1 MVEGALKM
9 VSMLNFMKVE
19 LGDHKTLRSKE
30 QWRAAGAE
38 FLGTLLFVYLG
49 CGSVIAS
56 EIHCRNAWSGNDR
69 CTAGS
74 HSFGTRSCDCFSSRC
89 HGSYIRWS
97 LKSSS
102 DFGVRGCWQRN
113 TSSSR
118 IISILRWST
127 PGPWVGAL
135 GAHDLSNGVY
145 PGQGFIMEF
154 MLTFV
159 LVFVIFGV
167 AVDRRGPGVIAPLPI
182 GFAVLV
188 DHLVGVPF
196 TGASMNPARSF
207 GPAVVSGAW
216 SASFWI
222 YWFGPCFGAAAASAL
237 YK

>member
-1 MVEGALKM
+1 MAPSSIPSSSSAAPAASRPGGTHPQNTHEHLHVQHMVEGALKM

-49 CGSVIAS
+49 CGSVVAS

-118 IISILRWST
+118 IICWCSAVWSDNGSSN
-127 PGPWVGAL
+127 PEMVHAGAL
-135 GAHDLSNGVY
+135 G
-145 PGQGFIMEF
+145 
-154 MLTFV
+154 
-159 LVFVIFGV
+159 
-167 AVDRRGPGVIAPLPI
+167 RR
-182 GFAVLV
+182 
-188 DHLVGVPF
+188 
-196 TGASMNPARSF
+196 SRS
-207 GPAVVSGAW
+207 S
-216 SASFWI
+216 
-222 YWFGPCFGAAAASAL
+222 
-237 YK
+237 

>member
-1 MVEGALKM
+1 QLFGAIM
-9 VSMLNFMKVE
+9 
-19 LGDHKTLRSKE
+19 G
-30 QWRAAGAE
+30 AA
-38 FLGTLLFVYLG
+38 
-49 CGSVIAS
+49 
-56 EIHCRNAWSGNDR
+56 
-69 CTAGS
+69 
-74 HSFGTRSCDCFSSRC
+74 
-89 HGSYIRWS
+89 
-97 LKSSS
+97 
-102 DFGVRGCWQRN
+102 
-113 TSSSR
+113 
-118 IISILRWST
+118 ILRWST